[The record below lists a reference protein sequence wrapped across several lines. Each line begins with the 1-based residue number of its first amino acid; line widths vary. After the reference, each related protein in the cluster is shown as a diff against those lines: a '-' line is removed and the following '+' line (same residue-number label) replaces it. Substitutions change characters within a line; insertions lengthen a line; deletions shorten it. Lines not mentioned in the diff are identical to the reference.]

1 MALSVEVVSRSG
13 AGSWTGEAERVS
25 VPLLDGEMGV
35 LPGRA
40 PVLALLGR
48 GKVRIKPV
56 DAAAE
61 VALLVNGGFCSVDHD
76 VVTVAADL
84 SGEEAQATEVIGVDE
99 MLAEAEVLMPL
110 PGQRLED

>member
-13 AGSWTGEAERVS
+13 AGSWAGQAERVS

-56 DAAAE
+56 DGAAE
-61 VALLVNGGFCSVDHD
+61 VTLVVNGGFCSVDHD
-76 VVTVAADL
+76 AVTVAADL
-84 SGEEAQATEVIGVDE
+84 SGEEAQAAEVIGAE
-99 MLAEAEVLMPL
+99 ELLAEAQVLMPL
-110 PGQRLED
+110 SAQGLED